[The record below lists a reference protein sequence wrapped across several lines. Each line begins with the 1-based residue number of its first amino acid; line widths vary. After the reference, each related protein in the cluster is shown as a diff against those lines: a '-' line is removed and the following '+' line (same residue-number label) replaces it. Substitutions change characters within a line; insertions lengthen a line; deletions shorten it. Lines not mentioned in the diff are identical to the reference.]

1 MQGLVGLSAQAGLA
15 EEDAARVKAA
25 GDSLSGTL
33 TGRQGEIQQTDNR
46 SFYDPLDN
54 PGKLAAELAYLYNTV
69 AGSLAGIVNA
79 APTDQAVDRLREL
92 EEQVAG
98 VLGRLNTAFDEDLA
112 AFNELIRSL
121 GMEPVVLTRRPV
133 IS

>member
-1 MQGLVGLSAQAGLA
+1 
-15 EEDAARVKAA
+15 
-25 GDSLSGTL
+25 
-33 TGRQGEIQQTDNR
+33 
-46 SFYDPLDN
+46 
-54 PGKLAAELAYLYNTV
+54 
-69 AGSLAGIVNA
+69 VNA